1 MPHTYQVPETLTIF
15 TGPLHSFPWTVKF
28 EAPVASQDEGLAVGS
43 SLAPCARGGG
53 NPDLAGKNKETDATL
68 RGGAL
73 SLGGSQRLYEGQ
85 LVSLALQD
93 VTLSCELSKGV
104 SDPANS
110 VHKVSGKTCA
120 ICRKSFT
127 RKTSLQTHMLIHT
140 KAKPYR
146 CPYRTCNKTFN
157 VKSNLYRHERIHKRN
172 CS

>member
-15 TGPLHSFPWTVKF
+15 TGPLHSFPWTAKF
-28 EAPVASQDEGLAVGS
+28 EAPATSEDEELAVGP
-43 SLAPCARGGG
+43 SLAPRTRD
-53 NPDLAGKNKETDATL
+53 PDRTDLVGESKEADAAL
-68 RGGAL
+68 RVSAVAT
-73 SLGGSQRLYEGQ
+73 GSMQRSYEGQ
-85 LVSLALQD
+85 LVSLAFQE
-93 VTLSCELSKGV
+93 VTLTREFSKGG
-104 SDPANS
+104 SDPTG
-110 VHKVSGKTCA
+110 VHKVSGKTCD